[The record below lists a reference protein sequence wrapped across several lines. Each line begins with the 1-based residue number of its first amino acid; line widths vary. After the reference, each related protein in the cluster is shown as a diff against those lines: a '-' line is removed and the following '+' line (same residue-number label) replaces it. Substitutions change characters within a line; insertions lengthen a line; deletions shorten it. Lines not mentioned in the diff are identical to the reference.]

1 MIVLG
6 DKFLL
11 ELGYQLLPLVD
22 RDNSEL
28 LDGISN
34 LRKQKPYIPKLRIV
48 DNMTLEPFEISLNK
62 EKSTLNKE
70 ENLTSQILTIIINFI
85 EKHPEIW
92 EEVNLTIKPGKSL
105 MFRFFQDGEEH
116 KVNAKV
122 ICFSNDTIDL
132 EFEKKLKFK
141 LQILNKD

>member
-62 EKSTLNKE
+62 
-70 ENLTSQILTIIINFI
+70 
-85 EKHPEIW
+85 
-92 EEVNLTIKPGKSL
+92 
-105 MFRFFQDGEEH
+105 
-116 KVNAKV
+116 
-122 ICFSNDTIDL
+122 
-132 EFEKKLKFK
+132 
-141 LQILNKD
+141 